1 MPELVP
7 WFLFLHVAGAIIAF
21 GPSFSFPIIGAM
33 GAADRA
39 HGNFATRVGLAI
51 STKRVVPVALT
62 MPVTGIGLIWSAGMD
77 PFSRDSRWLALG
89 IVLYLVLFTFAV
101 AVQLPTTRRIIEM
114 TSGPPPETP
123 PGSAPSGPPPA
134 LMALVHRVQ
143 RGGLFMSAAVLVIV
157 FLMVVKPDLGF

>member
-1 MPELVP
+1 MPELIP
-7 WFLFLHVAGAIIAF
+7 WFLFLHVLGAIVAF

-39 HGNFATRVGLAI
+39 HSNFATRVGLAI

-62 MPVTGIGLIWSAGMD
+62 MPVTGIGLIWSAGID
-77 PFSRDSRWLALG
+77 PFIPETRWLLLG
-89 IVLYLVLFTFAV
+89 ILIYVVLFTFSV
-101 AVQLPTTRRIIEM
+101 TVQIPTTRRIIEM

-123 PGSAPSGPPPA
+123 PGSAPTGPSPA
-134 LMALVHRVQ
+134 LMALIRRVQ
-143 RGGLFMSAAVLVIV
+143 RGGLFLSAMVAVIA

>member
-39 HGNFATRVGLAI
+39 HGNFAVRVGLAI
-51 STKRVVPVALT
+51 STKRVVPIALT
-62 MPVTGIGLIWSAGMD
+62 MPVTGIGLIWAAGID

-89 IVLYLVLFTFAV
+89 IVLYLVLFTFSV
-101 AVQLPTTRRIIEM
+101 TVQIPTTRRIIEM
-114 TSGPPPETP
+114 TSGPPPEMP
-123 PGSAPSGPPPA
+123 PGSVPSGPPPA

-143 RGGLFMSAAVLVIV
+143 RGGLFLSAMVLVIV
-157 FLMVVKPDLGF
+157 FLMVAKPNLGF